1 MGKTLQVRA
10 KVLSNKNIKS
20 NYWHMCLDT
29 GKVSL
34 FCLPGQFISIK
45 LGDNSQFLLRRPFG
59 IHKACGNS
67 IEILYEVLGEGTR
80 ILSGEKSGDILDII
94 GPLGNGFAYP
104 RLPLA
109 SPQGEQAG
117 VIRYPLILVAGG
129 MGVAPL
135 VFLAERLAYS
145 VERRACR
152 KNKRLKLSATVLI
165 GSRVKEGILCEKEF
179 KNLGYDVKI
188 TTDDG
193 SVGFKGRVTELLENL
208 LNAKRSTLNA
218 IIYACGPKP
227 MLREVARVCS
237 QSKISAQLSL
247 EAHMACGIGV
257 CLGCV
262 INTSDGFKRVC
273 KDGPVFKAQ
282 EIIW

>member
-1 MGKTLQVRA
+1 MGKTLQVRV

-20 NYWHMCLDT
+20 NYWHMCLDVN
-29 GKVSL
+29 KMSS
-34 FCLPGQFISIK
+34 FCTPGQFITIK
-45 LGDNSQFLLRRPFG
+45 LGDNSQPFLRRPFSIYG
-59 IHKACGNS
+59 VSANS

-80 ILSGEKSGDILDII
+80 ILSSQKKGDILDII
-94 GPLGNGFAYP
+94 GPLGNGFTYP
-104 RLPLA
+104 PSA
-109 SPQGEQAG
+109 
-117 VIRYPLILVAGG
+117 IRHPLILVAGG

-135 VFLAERLAYS
+135 LFLAERLAYS

-152 KNKRLKLSATVLI
+152 KNKRLKLSVIRHPPSATVLI
-165 GSRVKEGILCEKEF
+165 GAKTKEGILCEKEF

-193 SVGFKGRVTELLENL
+193 SAGFKGRVTELLKNL

-218 IIYACGPKP
+218 IIYACGPKL
-227 MLREVARVCS
+227 MLREAARICS

-247 EAHMACGIGV
+247 EAHMACGIGA

-262 INTSDGFKRVC
+262 INTGVGFKRVC

-282 EIIW
+282 EIVWKEGL